1 MSSSLDSLY
10 DLRKKFIVIG
20 LTGRL
25 GSGCS
30 TTAEILSNH
39 SFDECKFPLPEA
51 DASNMNEYRKYKI
64 AYNYLKENW
73 QKFEVIHASDVITAY
88 LLRNPFENL
97 KKFLEK
103 TYGDKRE
110 HIHTIITDFEK
121 DFNELSIEVKLCF
134 QVLGYPVQ
142 LENQPVEN
150 EEVVSELFVTK
161 KLLRNF
167 TQKIRDAFSNLQITN
182 QYHPY

>member
-64 AYNYLKENW
+64 AYNYLQENW
-73 QKFEVIHASDVITAY
+73 QKFEVIHASEVITAY
-88 LLRNPFENL
+88 LLQKPLKDLETFLKETYSDKTENINTILENIRNE
-97 KKFLEK
+97 
-103 TYGDKRE
+103 
-110 HIHTIITDFEK
+110 
-121 DFNELSIEVKLCF
+121 FNELSERVKLCF
-134 QVLGYPVQ
+134 QELGYPVQ
-142 LENQPVEN
+142 LENQLVKN

-167 TQKIRDAFSNLQITN
+167 T
-182 QYHPY
+182 